1 MRLGKRDD
9 YMNTIEAI
17 RARRAIKHYDPDYT
31 IPAEQQRELF
41 DLARQ
46 APTSF
51 NIQNWRFVNVMDKT
65 LRAEIRAVAWN
76 QAQITDASMLVILC
90 GDLKAHA
97 RNPARYWENAPKEAQ
112 DILVPMIT
120 PFYEAHPEKQRDE
133 VMRSVGMAA
142 QTLMLAA
149 KSMGYDS
156 CPMVGYDAQALAKLI
171 NLPEDHA
178 IGMIVT
184 IGKAVKPAWPK
195 PGILPD
201 DEVIITDRF

>member
-1 MRLGKRDD
+1 
-9 YMNTIEAI
+9 MNTIEAI

-41 DLARQ
+41 NLARQ

-112 DILVPMIT
+112 DVLVPMIT

-156 CPMVGYDAQALAKLI
+156 CPMVGYDAQSLAKLI